1 MAPVAMDPAP
11 TVGFLATAT
20 RLGYLAFFA
29 IMLGWL
35 VSLPSPWFHRE
46 QPGDVVSFNLHP
58 VFMGVAFVI
67 LMPEALL
74 AYADVEER
82 RGMRHA
88 DAKSLHAALNGASSA
103 CILVGLCVIF
113 TNHAGHGIPPMYS
126 AHSWIGL
133 ASACL
138 VAVQAL
144 VGATCYL
151 APPAWGLVTSETRA
165 GLMPA
170 HRFLGCAAFAL
181 GVAAAVAGFAEK
193 QSFVKCA
200 DPADKHCA
208 ALTLPNWLALLAAAV
223 AACAL
228 GAVYARWTADGTR
241 GGEGAGAERERS
253 HRAYASAGG
262 GQPGD
267 GDQEDEEAAAAASL
281 VAGGSGGIARGAD
294 GARAAS
300 RWRTGRQMGSPR
312 KS

>member
-35 VSLPSPWFHRE
+35 DSLPSPWFHRE

-113 TNHAGHGIPPMYS
+113 TNHAGHGIPPMY
-126 AHSWIGL
+126 L
-133 ASACL
+133 
-138 VAVQAL
+138 
-144 VGATCYL
+144 
-151 APPAWGLVTSETRA
+151 
-165 GLMPA
+165 
-170 HRFLGCAAFAL
+170 
-181 GVAAAVAGFAEK
+181 
-193 QSFVKCA
+193 
-200 DPADKHCA
+200 
-208 ALTLPNWLALLAAAV
+208 
-223 AACAL
+223 
-228 GAVYARWTADGTR
+228 
-241 GGEGAGAERERS
+241 
-253 HRAYASAGG
+253 
-262 GQPGD
+262 
-267 GDQEDEEAAAAASL
+267 SL
-281 VAGGSGGIARGAD
+281 IHI
-294 GARAAS
+294 
-300 RWRTGRQMGSPR
+300 
-312 KS
+312 